1 MAALSQ
7 TTQQQSEPFDNLE
20 GKYLIFNLGYEEYG
34 IAILKIKEI
43 ISMLPITPVPQTPQ
57 YVKGVIN
64 LRGKVIPVADLR
76 LRFGMVAIEYTAQ
89 TCIIVVEID
98 GQAGKVHM
106 GIVVDSVREVL
117 NIKATEI
124 ESSPTFGVNVGT
136 QFILG
141 MAKKEDGV
149 KILLEIGRVLGAE
162 QVILNDE
169 TP

>member
-20 GKYLIFNLGYEEYG
+20 GKYLIFNLGNEEYG
-34 IAILKIKEI
+34 IGILKIKEI

-98 GQAGKVHM
+98 GQAGKVYM